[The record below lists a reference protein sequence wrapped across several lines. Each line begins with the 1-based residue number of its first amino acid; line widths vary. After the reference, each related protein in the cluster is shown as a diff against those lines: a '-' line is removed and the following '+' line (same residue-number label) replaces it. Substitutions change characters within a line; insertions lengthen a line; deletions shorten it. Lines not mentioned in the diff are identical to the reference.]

1 MTLKLIT
8 DATVEPITLAQA
20 KVQCRIDSD
29 ITTDD
34 DLIANVLIPGARRQ
48 AEQELGRALITQTWE
63 RVLDA
68 FPSAEIELGKPRV
81 IAITSVTYIDGN
93 GNSQTLSASDYSLD
107 ADTGGGYLLPAINT
121 VWPTTLDTANAV
133 RVRFTAG
140 FGATADAV
148 PGEVKAWILAKVAAL
163 HPNGDK
169 VTPDQQRMLD
179 GLLDFWRVWG

>member
-34 DLIANVLIPGARRQ
+34 DLITGLITAARQQ

-81 IAITSVTYIDGN
+81 IAITSVTYIDGA
-93 GNSQTLSASDYSLD
+93 GDSQTLSAADYSLD
-107 ADTGGGYLLPAINT
+107 ADTDGGFLLPAINT
-121 VWPTTLDTANAV
+121 VWPTTLDTVNAV

-140 FGATADAV
+140 FGAAADAV
-148 PGEVKAWILAKVAAL
+148 PGGIKAWILAKVAAL

-169 VTPDQQRMLD
+169 VTPDQQAMLD
-179 GLLDFWRVWG
+179 RLLDPWRVWG